1 MHCKETAR
9 SSVIGSPPPSS
20 QSHTFS
26 LSVLINF
33 LSSLFFS
40 FPGAS
45 AMGREVWNR
54 KSFPAHSAA
63 WKRREIY
70 WSILSF
76 IHPLF
81 IHPVP
86 RHLFSANCVRQVD
99 SLDSHQSLKQQGLY
113 PRGKMLRRKCH
124 TGGCPGLSPYL
135 QSLHPSLN
143 HRGKYCL
150 RLPCVCKH
158 FWNLIQ

>member
-1 MHCKETAR
+1 M
-9 SSVIGSPPPSS
+9 GSPPPSS

-63 WKRREIY
+63 WKRRQIY

-86 RHLFSANCVRQVD
+86 RHLFSANYVRQVD

-113 PRGKMLRRKCH
+113 PRGKILRRSV
-124 TGGCPGLSPYL
+124 TWQLPRTRALPSEPPSQPESPGQILSPSPLCL
-135 QSLHPSLN
+135 QTFLESDPIS
-143 HRGKYCL
+143 
-150 RLPCVCKH
+150 
-158 FWNLIQ
+158 